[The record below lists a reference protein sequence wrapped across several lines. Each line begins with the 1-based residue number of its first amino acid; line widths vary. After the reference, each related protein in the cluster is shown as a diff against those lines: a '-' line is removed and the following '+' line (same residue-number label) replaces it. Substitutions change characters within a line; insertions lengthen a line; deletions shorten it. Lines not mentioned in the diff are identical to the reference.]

1 MCITLFSSLNSLGQ
15 ILLSSLYSWENVDAE
30 RLSCI
35 QVFIVKKFQNWD
47 LNQRIYTRFRVL
59 GWGEPYIF
67 GWIGM
72 ALYIVIIY
80 DFLKE

>member
-15 ILLSSLYSWENVDAE
+15 ILLSSLYGWENVDAE

-47 LNQRIYTRFRVL
+47 LNQN
-59 GWGEPYIF
+59 
-67 GWIGM
+67 
-72 ALYIVIIY
+72 LYKI
-80 DFLKE
+80 

>member
-15 ILLSSLYSWENVDAE
+15 ILLSSLYGWENVDKE

-47 LNQRIYTRFRVL
+47 LNQN
-59 GWGEPYIF
+59 
-67 GWIGM
+67 
-72 ALYIVIIY
+72 LYKI
-80 DFLKE
+80 